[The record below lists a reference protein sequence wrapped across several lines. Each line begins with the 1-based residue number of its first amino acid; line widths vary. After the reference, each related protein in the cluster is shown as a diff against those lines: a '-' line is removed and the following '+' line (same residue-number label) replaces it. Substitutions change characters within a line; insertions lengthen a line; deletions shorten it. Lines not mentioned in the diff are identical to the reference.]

1 MTQRRYPTDFS
12 ICKGGSQAPAAGA
25 AAALQFGVEAVKHCA
40 YNQTRERFLSAD
52 VDAADLSAASLDVR
66 LPKLT
71 PDAGAGLWLVPFR
84 GISPTSVRV
93 PVDLVYLDLNCT
105 VVETVESFPLSRL
118 TGAGSEN
125 VLVLPGGAIR
135 STGTRAGDQ
144 LILCPPDEMKQ
155 RLQRLA
161 ASSVAAEAEPPAG
174 PVKVVP
180 MRGNTPRLLQREDRL
195 SPEGSAEANTAQHSI
210 REEPPRELV
219 SSTPEPP
226 KADAAQPLQKSIKPA
241 KNWLQR
247 LLSLDPPDARNTQ
260 RESVPGLSA
269 YFFTGG
275 PPVAHGVRDISPT
288 GMYVLT
294 NERWYIGTMVRMTL
308 TDLIEPAAERSITL
322 NASVVRCDD
331 DGVGLKFVLHD
342 GKDRQAGLDRAQIA
356 QFLQRLKSTKGQAT
370 PKMM

>member
-1 MTQRRYPTDFS
+1 MTQRRYPLDFA
-12 ICKGGSQAPAAGA
+12 IRNGGTQSSMA
-25 AAALQFGVEAVKHCA
+25 AAAPALQSGMEALKHCA
-40 YNQTRERFLSAD
+40 YNQTRQRFLSAD
-52 VDAADLSAASLDVR
+52 VDAADFSAAVLDAR
-66 LPKLT
+66 LPALT
-71 PDAGAGLWLVPFR
+71 PDAGIGLWLVPFR

-93 PVDLVYLDLNCT
+93 PIDLVYLDLNCM

-125 VLVLPGGAIR
+125 VLALPGGAIR

-161 ASSVAAEAEPPAG
+161 DSNVAAQAEPSAG

-180 MRGNTPRLLQREDRL
+180 MRGNTPRPTQWEDRL
-195 SPEGSAEANTAQHSI
+195 SPEAPPEGNPAQEYV
-210 REEPPRELV
+210 REEPSLEPV
-219 SSTPEPP
+219 SVAPEPA
-226 KADAAQPLQKSIKPA
+226 KANAAEPVQKRVKPG

-247 LLSLDPPDARNTQ
+247 LLSVDPADARKTQ
-260 RESVPGLSA
+260 RESLPGLSA

-275 PPVAHGVRDISPT
+275 PPVPHAVRDISPT

-294 NERWYIGTMVRMTL
+294 NERWYIGTVVRMTL
-308 TDLIEPAAERSITL
+308 TDLVEPAAERSITL
-322 NASVVRCDD
+322 NAIVVRCGD

-342 GKDRQAGLDRAQIA
+342 GKDRQAGVDRAQIM
-356 QFLQRLKSTKGQAT
+356 QFLQRLKGTKT
-370 PKMM
+370 